1 MSAEASLRYKI
12 NKKLKL
18 DVGKLKNSKERN
30 KSYKEE
36 NVARRNLKSREK
48 GKKDRCGGGEEGDH
62 EIYGKGRFELVNS
75 DRKRKRIYADQYGD
89 QGTTNNRKVKN
100 SKALSKRGKS
110 QVTDDSVKRK
120 SRTVGPLRSIW
131 VSNKLKAATSE
142 TKHSSRKVEDTSVQ
156 VSSVKRNTKVNE
168 VDTFDDDRNCLLK
181 KQTKSKFESGK
192 QSVKTKEEDKLES
205 GRNALLK
212 KQKKSSYDSSKRLD
226 HSQSKSAKVSPS
238 VSIKKSV
245 QNKKSPADSE
255 TPDEQPHKRKRIR
268 LDPYDTSNK
277 RLDDGIISDESA
289 KERKKELEKD
299 AGMSMNAQF
308 RAIQPSPS
316 ILSFVED
323 NFLGRR
329 RLIELKRAGYNTDLS
344 APLDNIPF
352 STSSD
357 RERIEENIFRNKLTF
372 FAAAKV
378 ASSFPPPGLP
388 EIAFAGRSNV
398 GKSSLLNSLTRQ
410 WGVARTSDKPGLTQ
424 TINFFE
430 LGNVC
435 LVDLPGYGFAYAKEE
450 VKDSWEELVK
460 EYVSMRVNLKR
471 VCLLIDTKW
480 GMKPRDHELID
491 LMERY
496 QTKYQVVMTKT
507 DLVFP
512 IDVARRAMQIE
523 ESLKANK
530 SLVQPVMMVSSKS
543 GAGIRS
549 VRTVLSKIA
558 RFAKL

>member
-1 MSAEASLRYKI
+1 
-12 NKKLKL
+12 
-18 DVGKLKNSKERN
+18 
-30 KSYKEE
+30 
-36 NVARRNLKSREK
+36 
-48 GKKDRCGGGEEGDH
+48 
-62 EIYGKGRFELVNS
+62 
-75 DRKRKRIYADQYGD
+75 
-89 QGTTNNRKVKN
+89 
-100 SKALSKRGKS
+100 
-110 QVTDDSVKRK
+110 
-120 SRTVGPLRSIW
+120 
-131 VSNKLKAATSE
+131 
-142 TKHSSRKVEDTSVQ
+142 
-156 VSSVKRNTKVNE
+156 
-168 VDTFDDDRNCLLK
+168 
-181 KQTKSKFESGK
+181 
-192 QSVKTKEEDKLES
+192 
-205 GRNALLK
+205 
-212 KQKKSSYDSSKRLD
+212 
-226 HSQSKSAKVSPS
+226 
-238 VSIKKSV
+238 
-245 QNKKSPADSE
+245 
-255 TPDEQPHKRKRIR
+255 
-268 LDPYDTSNK
+268 
-277 RLDDGIISDESA
+277 
-289 KERKKELEKD
+289 
-299 AGMSMNAQF
+299 MNAQF

-352 STSSD
+352 STSSE

-378 ASSFPPPGLP
+378 SSSFPPPGLP

-430 LGNVC
+430 LGNIC